1 MVRATTGG
9 VLKSYRYNLMN
20 SFISSNKARETMLTQ
35 RVFNSYAEDPAAAA
49 KSFRLRKS
57 RMMTSSQLSVC
68 QDTYYKHSAGFQC
81 LLTIDELIDTTNG
94 KGTAMTTLKGTT
106 LEMLNDP
113 KGDARVQLT
122 KVLDQLSDTIV
133 QNLNQTY
140 GDDFIFAGADGQNVP
155 FTVEE
160 VNGVKKLFYRGVSVD
175 ATPPGAILTDAATG
189 NNVTDANGN
198 YVMAS
203 SPTLSQAEYND
214 AIAAGEAT
222 GNFISYKA
230 SDGSGS
236 TVDRYVR
243 IADAETMSEED
254 YNKAKTDAEKL
265 DYLMNEKRFVDIGLG
280 LQEDENGKLIE
291 SSAFNDALNGLT
303 FLGYGMDEDGD
314 PKNIYSIIQKLK
326 GIAES
331 VPDEGTWS
339 ADVYEDFKGLVS
351 KLEDASSNFKTEFT
365 NMDAG
370 TQKLKNNMSL
380 LEDNVYSLKEQ
391 YSNIEDV
398 NMADAITSFIWAEY
412 CYNAALKVGNS
423 ILSQSLMD
431 YLN

>member
-20 SFISSNKARETMLTQ
+20 SFISSNKARETVLTQ

-203 SPTLSQAEYND
+203 SPTLSKTEYDD

>member
-20 SFISSNKARETMLTQ
+20 SFISSNKARETVLTQ

>member
-20 SFISSNKARETMLTQ
+20 SFISSNKARETVLTQ

-214 AIAAGEAT
+214 AITAGEAT

-230 SDGSGS
+230 SDGSGG

-280 LQEDENGKLIE
+280 FQEDENGKLIE

-339 ADVYEDFKGLVS
+339 ADVYEDFRGLVS

>member
-20 SFISSNKARETMLTQ
+20 SFISSNKARETVLTQ

-189 NNVTDANGN
+189 NNVLDGNGN

-203 SPTLSQAEYND
+203 SPTLSQDEYDD

-230 SDGSGS
+230 SDGSGV

-339 ADVYEDFKGLVS
+339 ADVYEDFRGLVS

>member
-20 SFISSNKARETMLTQ
+20 SFISSNKARETVLTQ

-214 AIAAGEAT
+214 AITAGEAT

-230 SDGSGS
+230 SDGSGG

-280 LQEDENGKLIE
+280 FQEDENGKLIE

>member
-20 SFISSNKARETMLTQ
+20 SFISSNKARETVLTQ

-214 AIAAGEAT
+214 AITAGEAT

-230 SDGSGS
+230 SDGSGG

-339 ADVYEDFKGLVS
+339 ADVYEDFRGLVS

>member
-20 SFISSNKARETMLTQ
+20 SFISSNKARETVLTQ

-160 VNGVKKLFYRGVSVD
+160 VNGVKKLFYRGVSV
-175 ATPPGAILTDAATG
+175 
-189 NNVTDANGN
+189 
-198 YVMAS
+198 
-203 SPTLSQAEYND
+203 LS
-214 AIAAGEAT
+214 
-222 GNFISYKA
+222 
-230 SDGSGS
+230 
-236 TVDRYVR
+236 
-243 IADAETMSEED
+243 
-254 YNKAKTDAEKL
+254 
-265 DYLMNEKRFVDIGLG
+265 
-280 LQEDENGKLIE
+280 LIH
-291 SSAFNDALNGLT
+291 
-303 FLGYGMDEDGD
+303 
-314 PKNIYSIIQKLK
+314 I
-326 GIAES
+326 
-331 VPDEGTWS
+331 
-339 ADVYEDFKGLVS
+339 
-351 KLEDASSNFKTEFT
+351 
-365 NMDAG
+365 
-370 TQKLKNNMSL
+370 
-380 LEDNVYSLKEQ
+380 
-391 YSNIEDV
+391 
-398 NMADAITSFIWAEY
+398 
-412 CYNAALKVGNS
+412 
-423 ILSQSLMD
+423 
-431 YLN
+431 

>member
-94 KGTAMTTLKGTT
+94 KGTAMTTLKDTT

-203 SPTLSQAEYND
+203 SPTLSKTEYDD

-230 SDGSGS
+230 SDGSGG

-339 ADVYEDFKGLVS
+339 ADVYEDFRGLVS

>member
-20 SFISSNKARETMLTQ
+20 SFISSNKAWETVLTQ

-203 SPTLSQAEYND
+203 SPTLSQTEYND
-214 AIAAGEAT
+214 AIAAGEGA
-222 GNFISYKA
+222 NDFIPYKA
-230 SDGSGS
+230 SDGSGG

-339 ADVYEDFKGLVS
+339 ADVYEDFRGLVS